1 MIFSHVPFGA
11 WCLIVG
17 VIAIAIAILPLVS
30 PQKAAEAMKRFPRSI
45 AAGVVLSTLAFAWAA
60 AIVLVAPLDFIAPWR
75 LWIAGALIV
84 SAPLSWFWMSP
95 LLACRALGGLL
106 VLLPAPVLLASRMVD
121 SQWRLV
127 MVVLMY
133 VCAVCGMD
141 MIMAPYHL
149 RDALAWIAST
159 PSRVRAA
166 GAALIAVGIASIALP
181 FLV

>member
-1 MIFSHVPFGA
+1 MIFSHVTFGV

-17 VIAIAIAILPLVS
+17 AALAALAALPLFV
-30 PQKAAEAMKRFPRSI
+30 PGKAAEAMRRFLRSVI
-45 AAGVVLSTLAFAWAA
+45 AGVVLSTLAFAWAA

-95 LLACRALGGLL
+95 LLACRALGGIL
-106 VLLPAPVLLASRMVD
+106 VLLPAPVLLAARLVD

-133 VCAVCGMD
+133 VLAVLGMD
-141 MIMAPYHL
+141 FIMAPYHL
-149 RDALAWIAST
+149 RDALSWIAVR
-159 PSRVRAA
+159 PSRVRSA
-166 GAALIAVGIASIALP
+166 GALLLFIAIASVSLR
-181 FLV
+181 FLA